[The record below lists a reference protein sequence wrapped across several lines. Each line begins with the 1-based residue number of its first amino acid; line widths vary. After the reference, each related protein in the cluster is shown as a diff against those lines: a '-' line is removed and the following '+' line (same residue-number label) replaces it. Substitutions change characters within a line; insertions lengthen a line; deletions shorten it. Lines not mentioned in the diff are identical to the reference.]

1 MVWYQTIWSV
11 TFCAGVLQTK
21 DAGAK
26 PVSMHKRRATVMLR
40 KKLAAFGTLAAAAAM
55 LWVAGGPAQAQDSI
69 KIGWAISK
77 TGPFAAGAGVTTLP
91 NYQVW
96 VKDVNDAGGINVGG
110 KKLKIEVIE
119 YDDRSNSEEM
129 IKAVERLATQDKVDF
144 ILPPWSTG
152 MNLAAAPIFNK
163 LGYPQL
169 AVTANTNQALELT
182 KRWPNLTFWLG
193 LPSEIVDGIVET
205 FAKLEKDGKINKKIA
220 MIAVGD
226 QFGIELSTATRAGLK
241 KAGFDLVY
249 DKSYPFGT
257 QDMQPVLK
265 DAQAANPDVLLAFS
279 YPPDTFAIT
288 DTSKVLGFN
297 PKVFFVGVGTA
308 FPMYKGKFG
317 AGAEGIMGI
326 GGSDA
331 SLPGIKWYIQHHKDI
346 IGREPD
352 RWASPITYASL
363 QVLQQAIER
372 VGKVDRAAVIKE
384 INTGSFDTIIGKVK
398 LENGLNK
405 NIWAVGQWQ
414 GADFFGVAPISKQGA
429 KPVITKPA
437 W

>member
-1 MVWYQTIWSV
+1 M
-11 TFCAGVLQTK
+11 
-21 DAGAK
+21 
-26 PVSMHKRRATVMLR
+26 
-40 KKLAAFGTLAAAAAM
+40 KKSRLAAVTLAAAATWA
-55 LWVAGGPAQAQDSI
+55 LCAGAHAQDTI

-77 TGPFAAGAGVTTLP
+77 TGPFAAGAAVTTLP

-96 VKDVNDAGGINVGG
+96 VKDVNDAGGIKIGN
-110 KKLKIEVIE
+110 KKMKIEVIE

-169 AVTANTNQALELT
+169 AVTANTNKAPEMT

-193 LPSEIVDGIVET
+193 LPSEITDGVVAT
-205 FAKLEKDGKINKKIA
+205 FAKMQKDGKIGKKVA
-220 MIAVGD
+220 MVAVAD
-226 QFGIELSTATRAGLK
+226 QFGIEMSSATRDGLK
-241 KAGFDLVY
+241 KAGFELVY
-249 DKSYPFGT
+249 DKSYPFGS
-257 QDMQPVLK
+257 QDLQPVLK

-279 YPPDTFAIT
+279 YPPDTFALT
-288 DTSKVLGFN
+288 DTAKVIGFN

-308 FPMYKGKFG
+308 FPGYKGKFQ
-317 AGAEGIMGI
+317 ANAEGVMGI

-331 SLPGIKWYIQHHKDI
+331 ALPGIKWYIGHHKEI

-372 VGKVDRAAVIKE
+372 VGKIDRAAVIKE

-398 LENGLNK
+398 LENGLNR

-414 GADFFGVAPISKQGA
+414 GADFFGIAPLNKQGA
-429 KPVITKPA
+429 KPAIAKPA
-437 W
+437 WK

>member
-1 MVWYQTIWSV
+1 M
-11 TFCAGVLQTK
+11 K
-21 DAGAK
+21 
-26 PVSMHKRRATVMLR
+26 MNR
-40 KKLAAFGTLAAAAAM
+40 LAALTLAAAATWA
-55 LWVAGGPAQAQDSI
+55 LSAPAHAQDTL

-77 TGPFAAGAGVTTLP
+77 TGPFAAGAAVTTLP

-96 VKDVNDAGGINVGG
+96 VKDVNDAGGIKVGN
-110 KKLKIEVIE
+110 KKMKIEVIE

-169 AVTANTNQALELT
+169 AVTANTNKATEFT

-205 FAKLEKDGKINKKIA
+205 FSKMNKDGKIGKKVA
-220 MIAVGD
+220 MVAVAD
-226 QFGIELSTATRAGLK
+226 QFGIEQSTAAREGLK
-241 KAGFDLVY
+241 KAGFEIVY
-249 DKSYPFGT
+249 DKSYPFGS
-257 QDMQPVLK
+257 QDLQPVLK

-279 YPPDTFAIT
+279 YPPDTFALT
-288 DTSKVLGFN
+288 DTAKVIGFN

-308 FPMYKGKFG
+308 FPGYKGKFQ
-317 AGAEGIMGI
+317 ANAEGVMGI

-331 SLPGIKWYIQHHKDI
+331 NLPGIKWYIQHHKEV

-372 VGKVDRAAVIKE
+372 VGKIDRAAVIKE
-384 INTGSFDTIIGKVK
+384 INTGEFDTIIGKVK
-398 LENGLNK
+398 LVDGQNK
-405 NIWAVGQWQ
+405 NIWSVGQWQ
-414 GADFFGVAPISKQGA
+414 GNDFFGVAPLNKAGA
-429 KPVITKPA
+429 KPVIAKPA
-437 W
+437 WK

>member
-1 MVWYQTIWSV
+1 
-11 TFCAGVLQTK
+11 
-21 DAGAK
+21 
-26 PVSMHKRRATVMLR
+26 
-40 KKLAAFGTLAAAAAM
+40 
-55 LWVAGGPAQAQDSI
+55 
-69 KIGWAISK
+69 
-77 TGPFAAGAGVTTLP
+77 
-91 NYQVW
+91 

-110 KKLKIEVIE
+110 KKMKIEVIE

-152 MNLAAAPIFNK
+152 LNLAAAPVFDR

-169 AVTANTNQALELT
+169 AVTANTNRAGEMT
-182 KRWPNLTFWLG
+182 KRWPGLTFWLG
-193 LPSEIVDGIVET
+193 LPSELVDGLVET
-205 FAKLEKDGKINKKIA
+205 LSKLRKDGKIGDKVA
-220 MIAVGD
+220 LAAVGD
-226 QFGIELSTATRAGLK
+226 QFGIEQSTAAREGLK
-241 KAGFDLVY
+241 KAGFNLVY
-249 DKSYPFGT
+249 DKSYPMGT

-265 DAQAANPDVLLAFS
+265 DAMAAGPDTFVAFS
-279 YPPDTFAIT
+279 YPPDTFGIT
-288 DTSKVLGFN
+288 DTAKVIGFN

-317 AGAEGIMGI
+317 EGAEGVMGI
-326 GGSDA
+326 GGSNA
-331 SLPGIKWYIQHHKDI
+331 NLEGIKWYIKHHKDI

-372 VGKVDRAAVIKE
+372 VGKIDRPAIIKE

-398 LENGLNK
+398 LVDGQNK

-414 GADFFGVAPISKQGA
+414 GSDYYGIAPVSKEGARAPIV
-429 KPVITKPA
+429 PKPA
-437 W
+437 WK

>member
-1 MVWYQTIWSV
+1 MK
-11 TFCAGVLQTK
+11 FNRFVL
-21 DAGAK
+21 
-26 PVSMHKRRATVMLR
+26 
-40 KKLAAFGTLAAAAAM
+40 LASLA
-55 LWVAGGPAQAQDSI
+55 VAGLCTAAQAQETKQDAL

-77 TGPFAAGAGVTTLP
+77 TGPFAAGAAVTTLP

-110 KKLKIEVIE
+110 KKMKIEVIE

-169 AVTANTNQALELT
+169 AVTANTNQAPQLT

-193 LPSEIVDGIVET
+193 LPSEITDGIVET
-205 FAKLEKDGKINKKIA
+205 FSKMNKDGKINKKVA
-220 MIAVGD
+220 MIAVAD
-226 QFGIELSTATRAGLK
+226 QFGIELSTATREGLK
-241 KAGFDLVY
+241 KAGFDIVY

-288 DTSKVLGFN
+288 DTAKVLAFN
-297 PKVFFVGVGTA
+297 PKVLFVGVGTA
-308 FPMYKGKFG
+308 FPGYKGKFQ
-317 AGAEGIMGI
+317 ANAEGVMGI

-331 SLPGIKWYIQHHKDI
+331 NLPGIKWYIQHHKEI

-372 VGKVDRAAVIKE
+372 VGKVDRAAIIKE
-384 INTGSFDTIIGKVK
+384 INTGSFETIIGKVK
-398 LENGLNK
+398 LEDGQNR
-405 NIWAVGQWQ
+405 NIWSVGQWQ
-414 GADFFGVAPISKQGA
+414 GADFFGIAPVNKAGAKAPIA
-429 KPVITKPA
+429 KPA
-437 W
+437 WQ

>member
-1 MVWYQTIWSV
+1 M
-11 TFCAGVLQTK
+11 A
-21 DAGAK
+21 
-26 PVSMHKRRATVMLR
+26 
-40 KKLAAFGTLAAAAAM
+40 LAAAAISGLSA
-55 LWVAGGPAQAQDSI
+55 PAQAQDTL

-77 TGPFAAGAGVTTLP
+77 TGPFAAGAAVTTLP

-96 VKDVNDAGGINVGG
+96 VKDVNAAGGINVGG
-110 KKLKIEVIE
+110 KKMKIEVVE

-169 AVTANTNQALELT
+169 AVTANTNKAPELT

-193 LPSEIVDGIVET
+193 LPSEIVDGIVAT
-205 FAKLEKDGKINKKIA
+205 FSKMQKDGKINKKIA
-220 MIAVGD
+220 MIAVAD
-226 QFGIELSTATRAGLK
+226 QFGIELSSATRAGLK
-241 KAGFDLVY
+241 KAGFDIVY

-265 DAQAANPDVLLAFS
+265 DAQAAKPDVLLAFS

-288 DTSKVLGFN
+288 DTSKVIAFN

-308 FPMYKGKFG
+308 FPAYKGKFG
-317 AGAEGIMGI
+317 ANAEGIMGI

-331 SLPGIKWYIQHHKDI
+331 SLPGVKAYIQHHKEI

-372 VGKVDRAAVIKE
+372 VGKIDRAAVIKE
-384 INTGSFDTIIGKVK
+384 INSGSFETIIGTVK
-398 LENGLNK
+398 LVNGQNR
-405 NIWAVGQWQ
+405 NIWSVGQWQ
-414 GADFFGVAPISKQGA
+414 GSDYVGIAPVDKKGAKAPIA
-429 KPVITKPA
+429 KPA
-437 W
+437 WK

>member
-1 MVWYQTIWSV
+1 MQ
-11 TFCAGVLQTK
+11 
-21 DAGAK
+21 
-26 PVSMHKRRATVMLR
+26 RN
-40 KKLAAFGTLAAAAAM
+40 KLAAIGALVVAAAM
-55 LWVAGGPAQAQDSI
+55 LLVAGAPAQAQDSI

-96 VKDVNDAGGINVGG
+96 VKDVNDAGGMKVGD
-110 KKLKIEVIE
+110 KKMKIEVIE

-169 AVTANTNQALELT
+169 AVTANTNQAPEMT

-205 FAKLEKDGKINKKIA
+205 FSKLEKDGKINKKIA

-308 FPMYKGKFG
+308 FPMYKGKFA
-317 AGAEGIMGI
+317 AGAEGVMGI

-331 SLPGIKWYIQHHKDI
+331 SLPGIKWYIQHHKEI

>member
-1 MVWYQTIWSV
+1 MKKCKW
-11 TFCAGVLQTK
+11 AVLS
-21 DAGAK
+21 A
-26 PVSMHKRRATVMLR
+26 L
-40 KKLAAFGTLAAAAAM
+40 TLAAATMGALSA
-55 LWVAGGPAQAQDSI
+55 PAQAQETI

-77 TGPFAAGAGVTTLP
+77 TGPFAAGAAVTTLP

-96 VKDVNDAGGINVGG
+96 VKDVNDAGGIKVGN
-110 KKLKIEVIE
+110 KKMKIEVIE
-119 YDDRSNSEEM
+119 YDDRSTSEEM

-152 MNLAAAPIFNK
+152 MNLAAAPVFNK
-163 LGYPQL
+163 HGYPHL
-169 AVTANTNQALELT
+169 AVTANTNKAPEMT

-193 LPSEIVDGIVET
+193 LPSELVDGIVET
-205 FAKLEKDGKINKKIA
+205 FSKMQKDGKIGKKVA
-220 MIAVGD
+220 MIAVAD
-226 QFGIELSTATRAGLK
+226 QFGIEQSTAAREGLK
-241 KAGFDLVY
+241 KAGFELVY
-249 DKSYPFGT
+249 DKSYPFGS
-257 QDMQPVLK
+257 QDLQPVLK

-279 YPPDTFAIT
+279 YPPDTFALT
-288 DTSKVLGFN
+288 DTAKVIGFN

-308 FPMYKGKFG
+308 FPMYKGKF
-317 AGAEGIMGI
+317 AANAEGVMGI

-331 SLPGIKWYIQHHKDI
+331 SLPGIKWYIQHHKEV

-384 INTGSFDTIIGKVK
+384 INTGTFDTIIGKVK

-414 GADFFGVAPISKQGA
+414 GADFYGVAPVSKQGA
-429 KPVITKPA
+429 KPVIAKPA
-437 W
+437 WQ

>member
-1 MVWYQTIWSV
+1 MTLNRI
-11 TFCAGVLQTK
+11 
-21 DAGAK
+21 
-26 PVSMHKRRATVMLR
+26 
-40 KKLAAFGTLAAAAAM
+40 AAFAALAMTAALCA
-55 LWVAGGPAQAQDSI
+55 PAQAQETL

-77 TGPFAAGAGVTTLP
+77 TGPFAAGAAVTTLP

-110 KKLKIEVIE
+110 KKMKIEVIE
-119 YDDRSNSEEM
+119 YDDRSNSEDM

-169 AVTANTNQALELT
+169 AVTANTNRAPEMV

-193 LPSEIVDGIVET
+193 LPSEIVDGVVET
-205 FAKLEKDGKINKKIA
+205 FSKMEKEGKIGKKIA
-220 MIAVGD
+220 MIAVAD
-226 QFGIELSTATRAGLK
+226 QFGIEQSTAARAGLK
-241 KAGFDLVY
+241 KAGFELVY
-249 DKSYPFGT
+249 DKTYPFGS

-288 DTSKVLGFN
+288 DTAKVINFN
-297 PKVFFVGVGTA
+297 PKAMFLGVGTA
-308 FPMYKGKFG
+308 FPGYKGKFG
-317 AGAEGIMGI
+317 ASTEGVMGI

-331 SLPGIKWYIQHHKDI
+331 NLKGIKWYIEHHKTV

-372 VGKVDRAAVIKE
+372 VGKDREAVIKE
-384 INTGSFDTIIGKVK
+384 INTGSFETIIGTVK
-398 LENGLNK
+398 LKDNQNT
-405 NIWAVGQWQ
+405 NIWTVGQWQ
-414 GADFFGVAPISKQGA
+414 GNDFFGIAPTNKPGAKAPIP
-429 KPVITKPA
+429 KPEWK
-437 W
+437 